1 MSSQSQERRAYLRA
15 LASGL
20 IVPTLLI
27 AAFLA
32 SVVATPR
39 PSARSALAPL
49 PVPARPAQVATPPGP
64 SPMLALATSGDAY
77 GFSDEGAD
85 HVFWALVEGG
95 ERRGSQTIGST
106 DDRARR
112 AIARASRR
120 EPGKF
125 LYLRIDSRDYIVRDS
140 KILMAA
146 REIVEP
152 VQVLG
157 RKMG

>member
-27 AAFLA
+27 AAFLTC
-32 SVVATPR
+32 VVATPK

-49 PVPARPAQVATPPGP
+49 PVPALPAQVATTPGP
-64 SPMLALATSGDAY
+64 SPTLCLATSGDAY
-77 GFSDEGAD
+77 GFSDDGAD

-125 LYLRIDSRDYIVRDS
+125 LYLRIDSRDYIVRDP
-140 KILMAA
+140 KVLMAA
-146 REIVEP
+146 REP
-152 VQVLG
+152 C
-157 RKMG
+157 RPPSSP